1 MKKSKPAEVR
11 FNLRGARFGIVAARF
26 NNTIVDA
33 LLDGALAAL
42 HEHGIA
48 QRNIDIVRVPGALEM
63 PLAASRMA
71 QTKRYDALIALGA
84 VIRGGTPH
92 FEYVAGACTDGLAAV
107 SLKHDIPVSFGV
119 LTTHTVKQAVQRTTP
134 KNNKGADAAQA
145 AMEMVSVLREIDA
158 HKKKKGR

>member
-1 MKKSKPAEVR
+1 MKKSKPAESH
-11 FNLRGARFGIVAARF
+11 FNLRGARFGIIAARF
-26 NNTIVDA
+26 NNTLVDA

-42 HEHGIA
+42 HDHGIV
-48 QRNIDIVRVPGALEM
+48 QRNIDIVRVPGAFEM
-63 PLAASRMA
+63 PLVASRMA
-71 QTKRYDALIALGA
+71 QTQRYDALIALGA

-107 SLKHDIPVSFGV
+107 SLQHDIPVSFGV
-119 LTTHTVKQAVQRTTP
+119 LTTNTVQQAVQRTTP

-145 AMEMVSVLREIDA
+145 AMEMVSVLREIDT